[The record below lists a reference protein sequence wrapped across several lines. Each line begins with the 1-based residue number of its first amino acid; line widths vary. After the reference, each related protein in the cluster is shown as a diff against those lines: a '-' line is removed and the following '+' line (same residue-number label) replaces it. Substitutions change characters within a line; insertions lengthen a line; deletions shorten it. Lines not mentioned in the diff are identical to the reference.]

1 MSQAKSPAT
10 SKTQST
16 VNLAAD
22 KGLRLLLTC
31 FLLSVATVAQGQW
44 LRFSTLYG
52 SLSGNAPLVENS
64 RYRVN
69 GVAGSGYLEE
79 ITEVNKANYIFTVG
93 LRKLARFD
101 YQVKQGQFYTGQ
113 ENEISDEATVSNAPG
128 LEYLLEYSAVR
139 NRGDVFTQQEY
150 RVRYISDWF
159 TVRGSYIQNGLVN
172 LKYTQAEARLRK
184 RFGDFDV
191 TFGAAHRAHPVYG
204 YSPIEAWF
212 DDPANKH
219 WWQLANE
226 FGFYSDDNEVWKLN
240 GDVVAQSD
248 VEFYGYH
255 FGRIVNDYNRRELN
269 EFGLQ
274 QELSAVLGVD
284 YYKYTDQAWIHSWC
298 SLYSMHR
305 GLSEFSFEYEDMMNM
320 EWDAGL
326 VVGAKLNNHLS
337 IFVEAR
343 HLQYWQINSY
353 SGRAGLNYLF
363 F

>member
-1 MSQAKSPAT
+1 M
-10 SKTQST
+10 
-16 VNLAAD
+16 NLAAG
-22 KGLRLLLTC
+22 KALRLFLAC
-31 FLLSVATVAQGQW
+31 VLLSVATVAQGQL

-52 SLSGNAPLVENS
+52 SLTANAPLVENS
-64 RYRVN
+64 MYRVN

-79 ITEVNKANYIFTVG
+79 ITEVNRANYIFTVG

-113 ENEISDEATVSNAPG
+113 ENEISDNATVSNAPG
-128 LEYLLEYSAVR
+128 WEYLLEYSAVR
-139 NRGDVFTQQEY
+139 NRNDVFTQQEY
-150 RVRYISDWF
+150 RLRYAGDWF

-172 LKYTQAEARLRK
+172 LKYTQAEVRLRK
-184 RFGDFDV
+184 RLGEFDFTV
-191 TFGAAHRAHPVYG
+191 GAAHRAHPVYG

-226 FGFYSDDNEVWKLN
+226 YGFYSDDEEVWRLN
-240 GDVVAQSD
+240 GDVIAQSD

-274 QELSAVLGVD
+274 QELSAVVGMD
-284 YYKYTDQAWIHSWC
+284 YYHYTEQSWVHGWC

-305 GLSEFSFEYEDMMNM
+305 GLSELSFEYEDNM
-320 EWDAGL
+320 DIEWDAGL
-326 VVGAKLNNHLS
+326 IIGAKLNKHLS

-353 SGRAGLNYLF
+353 AGRAGFNYLF